1 MTRKHTKRK
10 VYALRDPISYAI
22 SGVRTFRSVTA
33 AVDVEIANH
42 ASMTALTQGTA
53 TKYDLQVLSNVVNMC
68 IALGKQGF
76 AEVHEDDFQ
85 EAKDAIVSI
94 VARAKKLCRVVATGP
109 EINALN
115 WVMQVH
121 DAQLGVVSVSEIER
135 ANRYIQDTV
144 RSGGADMLKLQEVPV

>member
-1 MTRKHTKRK
+1 MRKRTKRK
-10 VYALRDPISYAI
+10 VYPLRDNISYAI

-42 ASMTALTQGTA
+42 AAMEALTHGTA
-53 TKYDLQVLSNVVNMC
+53 TKYDLQVLSNVVNMS
-68 IALGKQGF
+68 IALAKQGF
-76 AEVHEDDFQ
+76 AATHEQDFAD
-85 EAKDAIVSI
+85 AKAAIVSI
-94 VARAKKLCRVVATGP
+94 VARAKKISRVVATGP

-115 WVMQVH
+115 WAMQVH

-135 ANRYIQDTV
+135 ANKFIQDTV